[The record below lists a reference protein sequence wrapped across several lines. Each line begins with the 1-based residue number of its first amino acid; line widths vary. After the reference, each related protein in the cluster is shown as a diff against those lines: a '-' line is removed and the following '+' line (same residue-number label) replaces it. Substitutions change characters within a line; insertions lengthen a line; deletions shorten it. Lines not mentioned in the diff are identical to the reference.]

1 LNRYKQKTENKIE
14 PIKRVSLELDRNLDL
29 DIFGF
34 IIPEGSSPVYIDPNT
49 VRRREK
55 KWKEMTNNWDK
66 WKKKSKLR
74 SRIKK
79 WVPESYR
86 GLCWKLL
93 LEIPEKIKNNNGL
106 YQKIS

>member
-1 LNRYKQKTENKIE
+1 MDDQSIDNQPTQPQIQLEITNNSPTIVNDTDKKSEADLVPVEQVQAKTENKIE

-55 KWKEMTNNWDK
+55 KMERND
-66 WKKKSKLR
+66 
-74 SRIKK
+74 
-79 WVPESYR
+79 
-86 GLCWKLL
+86 
-93 LEIPEKIKNNNGL
+93 
-106 YQKIS
+106 